1 MLAVVDGPS
10 DLALVQRVLAIDDRH
25 AFASLVRRHQA
36 PLRSFAAR
44 LCAGDLARADDTAQ
58 EAFLLAYRN
67 LASWRREGALRSWL
81 LKLCYRAFL
90 TDARR
95 AHRKHER
102 VHTGD
107 DDAADR
113 QLERATTATP
123 DLTTRRDVLRALGQ
137 LKPEERAALALCFQQ
152 GLTHEEAAA
161 VLEVPLGTL
170 KSHVARGKDR
180 LKTLLSGYDSEA
192 A

>member
-1 MLAVVDGPS
+1 MLAVVEGPT
-10 DLALVQRVLAIDDRH
+10 DLALVQRVLALDDRH

-36 PLRSFAAR
+36 PLRSFALR
-44 LCAGDLARADDTAQ
+44 LCAGDRSRADDVAQ
-58 EAFLLAYRN
+58 EALLLAYRH

-81 LKLCYRAFL
+81 LKLVYRSFL

-95 AHRKHER
+95 AHHRREELAPA
-102 VHTGD
+102 GPE
-107 DDAADR
+107 AAPAGVEASSPALD
-113 QLERATTATP
+113 P
-123 DLTTRRDVLRALGQ
+123 TTRRDVLRALGR
-137 LKPEERAALALCFQQ
+137 LKDEERAALALCFQE

-161 VLEVPLGTL
+161 VLEMPLGTL

-180 LKTLLSGYDSEA
+180 LKALLAGYDSEA